1 MLSKEVEIP
10 LNLHN
15 DSIYSVVDQCFSKEY
30 VVSKVSDQ
38 QFRFK
43 KLLRTDIKR
52 RDSMRRLTVL
62 DRGEIRIEDRKMW
75 IKLDVKRI
83 IFFNVFFGLLF
94 VYVYWALFFLLFP
107 LVFSSVVAI
116 TIFSWFVMIRI
127 GNNFIDE
134 RIETLRHLMSSP
146 DGVSLKYQTKK

>member
-43 KLLRTDIKR
+43 KLLRT
-52 RDSMRRLTVL
+52 
-62 DRGEIRIEDRKMW
+62 
-75 IKLDVKRI
+75 
-83 IFFNVFFGLLF
+83 
-94 VYVYWALFFLLFP
+94 
-107 LVFSSVVAI
+107 
-116 TIFSWFVMIRI
+116 
-127 GNNFIDE
+127 
-134 RIETLRHLMSSP
+134 RH
-146 DGVSLKYQTKK
+146 QT